1 MKIKSLM
8 SVLVAFILM
17 NGCTVIGVGV
27 ASAIGGTHYFSGEI
41 KASYPVSIYH
51 LYEVSLYTFQEEQMK
66 VVSVKNTKTDADIK
80 AKFDD
85 DTSVKVHIY
94 YNKEGQATLGVR
106 VGMIGDEKR
115 SRELLKK
122 MEKYI

>member
-1 MKIKSLM
+1 MRAF
-8 SVLVAFILM
+8 VLSILLLFSS
-17 NGCTVIGVGV
+17 GCTVIGVGA
-27 ASAIGGTHYFSGEI
+27 ASAVGGTYYLSGEI

-51 LYEVSLYTFQEEQMK
+51 LYEVSLYTFQEEKMEI
-66 VVSVKNTKTDADIK
+66 VSVENTRKDADIE
-80 AKFDD
+80 AKFYDG
-85 DTSVKVHIY
+85 TQVRVHIY
-94 YNKEGQATLGVR
+94 YNKEGYASLGVR